1 MSGEAGKRPAVTGHW
16 TRRARFAFNRG
27 LSSSSRCH
35 PILREFADSLF
46 AVVFPT
52 RCLIC
57 NREVASANGLGVCA
71 DCWLGVEPW
80 EGISCERC
88 GLPIVSER
96 AADSSEVLCGVCR
109 VNEPAFDRARG
120 YGIYRGALRHLILEL
135 KFRRRERLGRRL
147 GGFLAHAWK
156 TLGGPGN
163 GEPYLIVP
171 VPLFRSRERE
181 RGFNQAR
188 LLAEGLKK
196 QLGRKR
202 CGTAAKIETGLL
214 IRTRATRPQTRL
226 KLQQR
231 MENVRGAFSV
241 SKPTQILDRQIV
253 LVDDVM
259 TTGATLS
266 ACAGALKKSGAAK
279 VYALTL
285 ARATPQFPDTD
296 DLPGSAGVDEFGSQ

>member
-1 MSGEAGKRPAVTGHW
+1 M
-16 TRRARFAFNRG
+16 
-27 LSSSSRCH
+27 
-35 PILREFADSLF
+35 
-46 AVVFPT
+46 
-52 RCLIC
+52 
-57 NREVASANGLGVCA
+57 
-71 DCWLGVEPW
+71 
-80 EGISCERC
+80 
-88 GLPIVSER
+88 
-96 AADSSEVLCGVCR
+96 
-109 VNEPAFDRARG
+109 
-120 YGIYRGALRHLILEL
+120 
-135 KFRRRERLGRRL
+135 
-147 GGFLAHAWK
+147 
-156 TLGGPGN
+156 
-163 GEPYLIVP
+163 P

>member
-1 MSGEAGKRPAVTGHW
+1 M
-16 TRRARFAFNRG
+16 
-27 LSSSSRCH
+27 
-35 PILREFADSLF
+35 F

-57 NREVASANGLGVCA
+57 NHEVTSANGLGVCA
-71 DCWLGVEPW
+71 GCWLSIEPW

-109 VNEPAFDRARG
+109 VNEPAFDLARS
-120 YGIYRGALRHLILEL
+120 YGIYRAALQHLILEL
-135 KFRRRERLGRRL
+135 KFHRRERLGRRL
-147 GGFLAHAWK
+147 GGFLAHVWK
-156 TLGGPGN
+156 TLDESAN

-171 VPLFRSRERE
+171 VPLFYSRERE

-188 LLAEGLKK
+188 ILAEGLRRQIGKMR
-196 QLGRKR
+196 G
-202 CGTAAKIETGLL
+202 GTAAKIETTLL
-214 IRTRATRPQTRL
+214 VRTRSTRPQTRL
-226 KLQQR
+226 KFQQR
-231 MENVRGAFSV
+231 MENVRGAFAV
-241 SKPTQILDRQIV
+241 SKPGQVLGRQIV

-285 ARATPQFPDTD
+285 ARATPQFPDSD
-296 DLPGSAGVDEFGSQ
+296 DLSGSAGVDEFGSHW